1 MATVDGDQRRQP
13 ASEVGI
19 DELLGLLACGELLAF
34 EQRAADASLAPR
46 LADRAALA
54 RHAARELV
62 NFDLLTTALGERG
75 VSVAEAMEPFLEPLS
90 DFHRLTRPA
99 DWWEGLVKVY
109 VGEGLVGDF
118 YREIAAH
125 LDGPTRALI
134 AEVSRTDEVE
144 DYILERVAEAIAEEP
159 QRAGRLALWGRRI
172 LGEALSQAQQVL
184 AARESLSRLV
194 LEPDIPIAAALTRM
208 SGVLYSLQG
217 RHAHRMRALG
227 LDP

>member
-1 MATVDGDQRRQP
+1 MASLDDDQRRHG
-13 ASEVGI
+13 ATEAGI
-19 DELLGLLACGELLAF
+19 VDLLGLLACGELLAF
-34 EQRAADASLAPR
+34 EQRAADAGLAPR
-46 LADRAALA
+46 LADRVALA

-62 NFDLLTTALGERG
+62 NFDLLTNALAERG
-75 VSVAEAMEPFLEPLS
+75 VQVAEAMEPFLGPLS

-118 YREIAAH
+118 YREIGAH
-125 LDGPTRALI
+125 LDDATLALI
-134 AEVSRTDEVE
+134 AEVSRTDDVE
-144 DYILERVAEAIAEEP
+144 GYILARVSEAIAEEP

-184 AARESLSRLV
+184 AAREGLSGLV
-194 LEPDIPIAAALTRM
+194 LEPDVPIAAALTRM
-208 SGVLYSLQG
+208 SGVLYAIQG